1 MLITFEGIE
10 GCGKS
15 TQARMLYE
23 WIREKGHNPLLSR
36 EPGSS
41 PLGEKLRAILLSRE
55 SGDISPLSELFL
67 YLADRAEHVQQL
79 VKPAL
84 DEDRIVII
92 DRYVDSTLVY
102 QGYGRGFELPFLQQL
117 NARASCHVWPTLT
130 FLLDLP
136 PEKGLQRAKSR
147 NVENAVEIEE
157 GRFEAESW
165 KFHQKIRN
173 GYLELARQEQDRF
186 VVLDALEPAESVF
199 ESVKNSLQ
207 ERLGGL
213 YFESHS

>member
-15 TQARMLYE
+15 TQARMLHD
-23 WIREKGHNPLLSR
+23 WIRENGQNALLSR

-41 PLGEKLRAILLSRE
+41 FLGEKLRAILLSQE

-67 YLADRAEHVQQL
+67 YLADRAEHVQQ
-79 VKPAL
+79 VVEPAL
-84 DEDRIVII
+84 QENQIVII

-136 PEKGLQRAKSR
+136 PEQGLKRAKSR
-147 NVENAVEIEE
+147 NVENALEIEE
-157 GRFEAESW
+157 GRFESESW
-165 KFHQKIRN
+165 KFHSKIRN
-173 GYLELARQEQDRF
+173 GYLELAKQEENRF
-186 VVLDALEPAESVF
+186 VVLDALEPVETVF
-199 ESVKNSLQ
+199 EKIKEHLKEKTTEIRHAQ
-207 ERLGGL
+207 A
-213 YFESHS
+213 

>member
-15 TQARMLYE
+15 TQARMLHD
-23 WIREKGHNPLLSR
+23 WIRENGQNTLLSR

-41 PLGEKLRAILLSRE
+41 PLGEKLRAILLSQE

-67 YLADRAEHVQQL
+67 YLADRAEHVQQ
-79 VKPAL
+79 VVGPAL
-84 DEDRIVII
+84 QENKIVII

-117 NARASCHVWPTLT
+117 NARASSHVWPTLT

-136 PEKGLQRAKSR
+136 PEEGLKRAKNR
-147 NVENAVEIEE
+147 NVENAIEIEE
-157 GRFEAESW
+157 GRFESESW
-165 KFHQKIRN
+165 KFHSKIRD
-173 GYLELARQEQDRF
+173 GYLELAKQEENRF
-186 VVLDALEPAESVF
+186 VTLDAQQPVELVF
-199 ESVKNSLQ
+199 ESVKKHLMEKITLTQ
-207 ERLGGL
+207 A
-213 YFESHS
+213 